1 MGPCPVSS
9 IRAEFQIR
17 TESQIRTGDVGAMFQ
32 TILVP
37 VDLTEKN
44 RPAIQVA
51 VDIARVRR
59 GQVIL
64 LHIIEMIAGTTRHGE
79 LKAFYDELERRA
91 EGQCQELIAATQVP
105 EVPITCAIRF
115 GERVQG
121 ILEFV
126 EENQVDLIIM
136 SSHRVDPSKPTTG
149 WATISYKVA
158 ILAPCPVLLVK

>member
-1 MGPCPVSS
+1 
-9 IRAEFQIR
+9 
-17 TESQIRTGDVGAMFQ
+17 MFQ

-44 RPAIQVA
+44 RPAIQMA
-51 VDIARVRR
+51 VEIARTGN

-64 LHIIEMIAGTTRHGE
+64 LHVIEMIAGTTRHGE

-91 EGQCQELIAATQVP
+91 EGQCRELIPASHPPAVP
-105 EVPITCAIRF
+105 VTCAIRF

-121 ILEFV
+121 ILAFV
-126 EENQVDLIIM
+126 EENQVDLVIM
-136 SSHRVDPSKPTTG
+136 SSHRVDPSHPTTG